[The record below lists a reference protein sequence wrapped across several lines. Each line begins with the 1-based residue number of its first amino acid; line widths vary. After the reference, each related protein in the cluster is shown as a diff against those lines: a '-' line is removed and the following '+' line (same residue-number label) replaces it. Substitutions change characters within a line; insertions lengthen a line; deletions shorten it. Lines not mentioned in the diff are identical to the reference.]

1 MAEKV
6 SKEFSYGFG
15 CPSIHAEANALLYAS
30 RAETDGA
37 TLYVTHSPCADCA
50 KLISNSG
57 VTRVVML
64 EYPAAHRP
72 NPVPY
77 LEMCGLVVEI
87 I

>member
-1 MAEKV
+1 MAERV
-6 SKEFSYGFG
+6 DKEFAYGFG

-30 RAETDGA
+30 RAETERA

-64 EYPAAHRP
+64 EFPPAHRP
-72 NPVPY
+72 NPTSY

-87 I
+87 L